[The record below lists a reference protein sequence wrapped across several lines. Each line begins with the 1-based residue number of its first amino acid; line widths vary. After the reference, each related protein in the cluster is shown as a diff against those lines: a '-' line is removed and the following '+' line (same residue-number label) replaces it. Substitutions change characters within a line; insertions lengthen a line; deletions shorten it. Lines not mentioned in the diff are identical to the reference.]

1 MKSIRTIAA
10 LIAVIGM
17 GSYAQAGHDVGCGAS
32 KCCDC
37 APTFQPTC
45 CKPKIVRPCHRN
57 IYNYQRQFVKSCCVD
72 PGCGNGCG
80 SPALSCCP
88 TGAGNGCGNGCTD
101 PNNCGAGNGCG
112 AGCTDPNNCGA
123 GNGCGAG
130 ATTCAAPAGAGNGCT
145 DPNNCGAGAG
155 NGCTDPNNCG
165 AGAGNGCTDPN
176 SCAAGAGAGDCCTTA
191 AVCCKDACE
200 IAELIYQSQTGCK
213 AHQRRRALS
222 KLGRKYDC
230 VCNPEIMSAFIYGL
244 NDADHRVRR
253 TAADKIG
260 DELRKNKCCCSQ
272 CVVEALT
279 IALADCDRGV
289 RRQAEQALKQCGYD
303 VVNPTCQKSVCDTTC
318 VDPGK
323 CCDAGKGCDDPSKCC
338 DAGNGCGAGAGA
350 PNCAAP
356 CGAGNGAGCT
366 DPNNCAAGNGCGAG
380 TPNCAAPCGAGNGC
394 GNSCVSTGCA
404 TAPAYSPAA
413 APAAAPAQ
421 APAAA
426 PAVAPAPPAEPK
438 AYFPRK
444 ISDENARPV
453 SSTKSLKNVYGLVR

>member
-17 GSYAQAGHDVGCGAS
+17 GSYAQASHDVGCGAS

-57 IYNYQRQFVKSCCVD
+57 IYNYQRQFVKSCCID

-80 SPALSCCP
+80 SPAQSCCP
-88 TGAGNGCGNGCTD
+88 TGAGNGAGCVDPNNCGAGNGCGNGCTD

-112 AGCTDPNNCGA
+112 AGAGTCAAPCGAGNGAGCVDPNNCGA
-123 GNGCGAG
+123 GNGCG
-130 ATTCAAPAGAGNGCT
+130 
-145 DPNNCGAGAG
+145 
-155 NGCTDPNNCG
+155 
-165 AGAGNGCTDPN
+165 NGCTDPN
-176 SCAAGAGAGDCCTTA
+176 SCTGGADSCCATA
-191 AVCCKDACE
+191 CCNDACE

-213 AHQRRRALS
+213 GYHRRRALS

-230 VCNPEIMSAFIYGL
+230 VCHPEIMSAFIYSL

-272 CVVEALT
+272 CVVDALT

-303 VVNPTCQKSVCDTTC
+303 IVNPTCTVATCDTGC
-318 VDPGK
+318 VGD
-323 CCDAGKGCDDPSKCC
+323 
-338 DAGNGCGAGAGA
+338 GCG
-350 PNCAAP
+350 
-356 CGAGNGAGCT
+356 
-366 DPNNCAAGNGCGAG
+366 DPNACCH
-380 TPNCAAPCGAGNGC
+380 GAGNGC
-394 GNSCVSTGCA
+394 VGCG

-413 APAAAPAQ
+413 APAAPAQ
-421 APAAA
+421 APATA

-444 ISDENARPV
+444 NGGDNARPV
-453 SSTKSLKNVYGLVR
+453 SSMKSLKNVFGLAR

>member
-17 GSYAQAGHDVGCGAS
+17 SSYAQAGRRQVACGAT

-45 CKPKIVRPCHRN
+45 CKPTIVRPCHRN

-72 PGCGNGCG
+72 PGCGPSIG
-80 SPALSCCP
+80 CCP

-112 AGCTDPNNCGA
+112 NGNTCAAPCGA
-123 GNGCGAG
+123 GNGCGNG
-130 ATTCAAPAGAGNGCT
+130 NTCAAPCGAGNGCGNGNT
-145 DPNNCGAGAG
+145 CAAPCGAG
-155 NGCTDPNNCG
+155 NGC
-165 AGAGNGCTDPN
+165 GNGCTDPN
-176 SCAAGAGAGDCCTTA
+176 SCCNGAGNGCAGTSCCPTTTA
-191 AVCCKDACE
+191 CCQDACE

-213 AHQRRRALS
+213 GHQRRRALS

-289 RRQAEQALKQCGYD
+289 RRQAERALKQCGYD
-303 VVNPTCQKSVCDTTC
+303 IVNPTCQVAVCDTGC
-318 VDPGK
+318 V
-323 CCDAGKGCDDPSKCC
+323 
-338 DAGNGCGAGAGA
+338 GNGCGNG
-350 PNCAAP
+350 CA
-356 CGAGNGAGCT
+356 
-366 DPNNCAAGNGCGAG
+366 DPNACCNGNGNGCGNG
-380 TPNCAAPCGAGNGC
+380 NNCAAPCGAGNGC
-394 GNSCVSTGCA
+394 GNSCVSNGCT

-413 APAAAPAQ
+413 PAEVPATVS
-421 APAAA
+421 P
-426 PAVAPAPPAEPK
+426 VAPAPPAEPK
-438 AYFPRK
+438 AYFPKK

-453 SSTKSLKNVYGLVR
+453 SSKKGLNNVFGLVR

>member
-10 LIAVIGM
+10 LITVFGM

-88 TGAGNGCGNGCTD
+88 TGAGNGAGNGCVDPNNCGAGNGAGNGCVD

-112 AGCTDPNNCGA
+112 AGGNTCAAPCGAGNGAGNGCVDPNNCGA

-130 ATTCAAPAGAGNGCT
+130 GNTCAAPCGAGNGAGNGCV

-155 NGCTDPNNCG
+155 NGC
-165 AGAGNGCTDPN
+165 AGT
-176 SCAAGAGAGDCCTTA
+176 DCCSTT
-191 AVCCKDACE
+191 VCCKDACE

-303 VVNPTCQKSVCDTTC
+303 VVNPTCTVSTCDTGC
-318 VDPGK
+318 V
-323 CCDAGKGCDDPSKCC
+323 
-338 DAGNGCGAGAGA
+338 GNGCADPNACCHGAGK
-350 PNCAAP
+350 
-356 CGAGNGAGCT
+356 GCT
-366 DPNNCAAGNGCGAG
+366 DPNACCHGA
-380 TPNCAAPCGAGNGC
+380 GAGNGC
-394 GNSCVSTGCA
+394 ADPNACCHGAGDSCVSTGCG
-404 TAPAYSPAA
+404 TAPAYS
-413 APAAAPAQ
+413 PAAAPAQ

-444 ISDENARPV
+444 ANGENARPV